1 MDEPVVVARGMP
13 LTQVNPYRDG
23 AGDLDL
29 VLGALQGRRLTL
41 AGQTTT

>member
-1 MDEPVVVARGMP
+1 MDELVLVARGMP

-23 AGDLDL
+23 AGHLDP
-29 VLGALQGRRLTL
+29 VLGAFQGRRLTP